1 MCFKVLYVLFLTCQ
15 LLYGSFYIGGVVTPR
30 QLMTIVMF
38 IACYRIGM
46 IKLDKYWGLYLIFII
61 FYGMSSALTGYFS
74 QYSRQLIGFYMTA
87 YVAYQ
92 STKVIVGKYKAEALI
107 FYTFAAIG
115 LFDAIVTIG
124 QYLYMPWAND
134 VVQVFHFEGSENLS
148 EFQDFHE
155 SLEGYTVPGIVGD
168 VMNGYFLPL
177 ACIFVWYNRNV
188 MFRFLNFLLWS
199 IVMVGL
205 FFVQQR
211 TGFATGIVAS
221 IFIMYQLLSNRMG
234 FVAKALFFIFTI
246 IALSVFWI
254 YGSEFV
260 EESGSRYA
268 LGGDMST
275 RSDLYSR
282 CIDYI
287 FDNPWGGIF
296 DCGNKV
302 GMPHN
307 LFLNAFIYGGYIGG
321 LFVLYI
327 IFEQFKICVRELIH
341 INVRENFALLL
352 VILAWFSFFICSLAH
367 NLSIVTG
374 DVHVW
379 IFWAAIICLIER
391 DAINSQTSLLSLKR
405 R

>member
-1 MCFKVLYVLFLTCQ
+1 
-15 LLYGSFYIGGVVTPR
+15 
-30 QLMTIVMF
+30 
-38 IACYRIGM
+38 M
-46 IKLDKYWGLYLIFII
+46 IKFDIYWRLYLIFIA

-74 QYSRQLIGFYMTA
+74 QFFRQLLGFYMTA

-92 STKVIVGKYKAEALI
+92 STKVIVGRYKAEALI

-134 VVQVFHFEGSENLS
+134 IVQFFHFVGSEGLA
-148 EFQDFHE
+148 EYQDSHV
-155 SLEGYTVPGIVGD
+155 SLDGATVPGIVGD
-168 VMNGYFLPL
+168 VINGYFLPI
-177 ACIFVWYNRNV
+177 ACIFIWHNRDV
-188 MFRFLNFLLWS
+188 MFRFLNFILWFICS
-199 IVMVGL
+199 VGL

-234 FVAKALFFIFTI
+234 FVAKTLFFIFTI

-287 FDNPWGGIF
+287 LENPWGGIF
-296 DCGNKV
+296 DCTDRI

-307 LFLNAFIYGGYIGG
+307 LFLNAFIYGGYLGG
-321 LFVLYI
+321 TFVICIIISILKTCLKALFN
-327 IFEQFKICVRELIH
+327 
-341 INVRENFALLL
+341 INVREQFALLL
-352 VILAWFSFFICSLAH
+352 MILAWLSFFVCSLAH
-367 NLSIVTG
+367 NQSIVTG

-379 IFWAAIICLIER
+379 IFWAAILCLLER
-391 DAINSQTSLLSLKR
+391 DALNYKFNGFYHKSNSVLLYNP
-405 R
+405 